1 MADITEIKL
10 PDATVFTVKDPN
22 AQPKTLATPLT
33 INGNTESTVEGA
45 LDGLNDYSDALKD
58 NLAANENVYGAKNLN
73 SYPYK
78 DTTKSLNG
86 ITFTDNGN
94 GTITVNGTASANTVF
109 DMHLYL
115 DNPCIVENGAYILS
129 GCPSGGGIS
138 TYNIRAYEK
147 NSGGTDVV
155 IGKDYGDGV
164 TLTLNGDYYDSNSVH
179 LDLAIVVTA
188 GAVIST
194 PITFKPML
202 RDARVIDPTFAPFA
216 ETNLQLTRKTSGL
229 SNENLLDNGWFTI
242 NQRGWASAVG
252 IYNSYCVDRW
262 KMTYGDVMGTIE
274 ASSNGLHIIPNT
286 LGDRTTI
293 YQPCESSVYNL
304 LNGKVLTFSAL
315 LSDGTLYKGSN
326 TLDTS
331 TSNYIDFVVN
341 EKIQLR
347 WNGGYKSFWVDVLDE
362 ITIRA
367 VKLELGTVSTLANDV
382 TPDNALELAKC
393 RASTADP
400 SDTYANKGNLVN
412 YADMTSIYVTGS
424 TNTTGVTIASG
435 TFFYLNGQFCK
446 AIADI
451 AANATF
457 TLNTNYSVDTVGAE
471 IASCSKR
478 QYTLLKNATNTDGT
492 VVYTLNDNISNYKE
506 LALYLRY
513 SNQIL
518 GGTIIPTSLLGTNE
532 EMFADIPASNDLEYA
547 RVKKLSDTTVNLWTK
562 GTLSGSSA
570 WLYGIN

>member
-1 MADITEIKL
+1 MADISSVKL
-10 PDATVFTVKDPN
+10 PDASEYDVRDETALHSSDPVN
-22 AQPKTLATPLT
+22 NLNSTSTSLPLAANMGHA
-33 INGNTESTVEGA
+33 IG
-45 LDGLNDYSDALKD
+45 D

-73 SYPYK
+73 SYPYYHGNRY
-78 DTTKSLNG
+78 TNG
-86 ITFTDNGN
+86 ITFTDNGD
-94 GTITVNGTASANTVF
+94 GTITATGTALADALFAVHSRDITEPPILEV
-109 DMHLYL
+109 
-115 DNPCIVENGAYILS
+115 PNGNYIFT
-129 GCPSGGGIS
+129 GCPSGGNEGYGIRVFHSAKS
-138 TYNIRAYEK
+138 T
-147 NSGGTDVV
+147 GTREDY
-155 IGKDYGDGV
+155 GFDYGDGLSFTV
-164 TLTLNGDYYDSNSVH
+164 DGGYYSDDYAVLGLH
-179 LDLAIVVTA
+179 IIVFSGTA
-188 GAVIST
+188 LPVGG
-194 PITFKPML
+194 ITFKPML
-202 RDARVIDPTFAPFA
+202 RDARILDPTFVPYA
-216 ETNLQLTRKTSGL
+216 ETNLQLTHKTSGL